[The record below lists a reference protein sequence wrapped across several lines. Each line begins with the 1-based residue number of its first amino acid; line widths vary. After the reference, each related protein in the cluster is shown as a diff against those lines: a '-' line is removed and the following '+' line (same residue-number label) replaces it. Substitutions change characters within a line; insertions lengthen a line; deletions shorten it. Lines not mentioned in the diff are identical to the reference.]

1 VSSTDDAASR
11 RSHLIAAALSSLVP
25 ERDRASSTSSSFPGG
40 AIVHTSAGSH
50 VWLDEQPARAISVAM
65 LLASR
70 AGSSS
75 VRIVVRSDLDAEI
88 GITARRARLWRVPA
102 TVERLVG
109 SVAAPVM
116 PAAHRAEGILPESHE
131 QFAAVIAESGAQVVS
146 EHGVLTGE
154 VDGLEVCRVVD
165 DGDGPRLEVGV
176 GSHDREAFQML
187 HGETPAADSLTRIVA
202 SVAALRAPDAD
213 PHPLNRLAPERQLR
227 QRIIA
232 APSLVG
238 AATAFGVPGVLPA
251 PGPGHPA
258 PAHLVVRRND
268 EHVLVACTTGTDLG
282 AMADALDTFD
292 WHRDRYELTSLV
304 VAVPVRNQL
313 RAIDDLTSLAGVPAT
328 VVGVP
333 DRK

>member
-1 VSSTDDAASR
+1 MSSTDDAASR
-11 RSHLIAAALSSLVP
+11 RSQLIASALSSLVP
-25 ERDRASSTSSSFPGG
+25 EGERATSTSSSFPGG
-40 AIVHTSAGSH
+40 AIVHTASCSH
-50 VWLDEQPARAISVAM
+50 VWLDEQPTRGIAVAM

-70 AGSSS
+70 AGSPS
-75 VRIVVRSDLDAEI
+75 VRILVRSEHDAEI

-109 SVAAPVM
+109 NVASPVAPAV
-116 PAAHRAEGILPESHE
+116 HEAEGTLPESHE
-131 QFAAVIAESGAQVVS
+131 RFAAIIAESGAQVVS

-154 VDGLEVCRVVD
+154 VDGLEVCRVLD
-165 DGDGPRLEVGV
+165 DGDGARLEVGV

-187 HGETPAADSLTRIVA
+187 HGDTPAADSLTRIVA

-238 AATAFGVPGVLPA
+238 AASAMAVPGVLPA
-251 PGPGHPA
+251 PGPGHPS
-258 PAHLVVRRND
+258 PAHLVAQRD
-268 EHVLVACTTGTDLG
+268 GEQVLVACTTGTDLG

-292 WHRDRYELTSLV
+292 WHRDRYELSSLV
-304 VAVPVRNQL
+304 VAVPLRNQL
-313 RAIDDLTSLAGVPAT
+313 RAMDDLARLAGVPAT
-328 VVGVP
+328 VAGIA

>member
-1 VSSTDDAASR
+1 
-11 RSHLIAAALSSLVP
+11 
-25 ERDRASSTSSSFPGG
+25 
-40 AIVHTSAGSH
+40 
-50 VWLDEQPARAISVAM
+50 M

-70 AGSSS
+70 AGSPA
-75 VRIVVRSDLDAEI
+75 VRIVVPSERDAEI
-88 GITARRARLWRVPA
+88 GVTARRARLWRVPA

-109 SVAAPVM
+109 NVASPVVA
-116 PAAHRAEGILPESHE
+116 AAHRTEGSVPESHE
-131 QFAAVIAESGAQVVS
+131 RFAAVIAESGAQVVS

-165 DGDGPRLEVGV
+165 DGFGPRLEVGV

-202 SVAALRAPDAD
+202 SVAALRAPAAD

-227 QRIIA
+227 QRVIA

-238 AATAFGVPGVLPA
+238 ADTALAVPGALPA
-251 PGPGHPA
+251 PGPGHPS
-258 PAHLVVRRND
+258 PAHLVVQRND

-292 WHRDRYELTSLV
+292 WHRDQHELTALV
-304 VAVPVRNQL
+304 VAVPLRNQL
-313 RAIDDLTSLAGVPAT
+313 RAIDDLAGCAGVPAT
-328 VVGVP
+328 VIGIP
-333 DRK
+333 DRN